1 MSKKTFDMVIIG
13 GGPAGLTAGIYASR
27 ALMDVVLFEK
37 GAYGGQMLTTAHLEN
52 YPGFPD
58 GTSRAPDP
66 CRSCPD
72 RPGMAQSGGYKT
84 LNSRGTMKTVFI
96 EKI

>member
-1 MSKKTFDMVIIG
+1 MSEKTKDMVIIG

-27 ALMDVVLFEK
+27 ALMDVVLLEK

-58 GTSRAPDP
+58 GI
-66 CRSCPD
+66 
-72 RPGMAQSGGYKT
+72 GGFELADLMHKQAEAFN
-84 LNSRGTMKTVFI
+84 LPI
-96 EKI
+96 